1 MTGLVSGRG
10 LLSGSGLLSGRGM
23 LNGRGMLDLGRQC
36 WAYNFDGIDDRG
48 QLTFR
53 AINIEGDNSLE
64 FFSPNA
70 LNGVV
75 RVIIAQNVTGTA
87 EFILQVST
95 SNILQLNFGNAFT
108 NLLTIAQGF
117 KPSTRYGLTLIGTEA
132 KVYEGGLAGTLVNT
146 TAFVRGAVR
155 EPTAPTIIGA
165 RQSGAGNFVNF
176 FSGLQYDI
184 KINGTLWEMGNRAQA
199 VQPSLPAGN
208 NMTLFNTTSD
218 RWQAVPCRVYA
229 DPLTPFFTQQ
239 PSSQS
244 VTVGATPTFTADALV
259 DQGTV
264 TYQWQLNTGGG
275 FADIV
280 GATLKTLTLLPVV
293 IGQNGNQF
301 RVVATANARP
311 IFSIAATLT
320 VTL

>member
-1 MTGLVSGRG
+1 MPISARGIAQRGISLARGIATRGISVSE
-10 LLSGSGLLSGRGM
+10 
-23 LNGRGMLDLGRQC
+23 RQC
-36 WAYNFDGIDDRG
+36 WAYNFDGVDDRG
-48 QLTFR
+48 VLATR

-64 FFSPNA
+64 FFSPNT
-70 LNGVV
+70 LNGVG

-95 SNILQLNFGNAFT
+95 SNILQLNFGNAFN

-117 KPSTRYGLTLIGTEA
+117 KPSTRYGVTLIGTEA
-132 KVYEGGLAGTLVNT
+132 KVYEGGLTGTLVNT

-199 VQPSLPAGN
+199 IQPSLPAGN

-218 RWQAVPCRVYA
+218 RWQPVPCRVYA

-244 VTVGATPTFTADALV
+244 VAVGATPTFTADALV

-301 RVVATANARP
+301 RVVVTANARP